1 MTDPQEPHRK
11 GVSGRPLREFRSRIL
26 HFLTGSAH
34 VILSPPPSLS
44 AQDPVMTAALS
55 PTAG

>member
-1 MTDPQEPHRK
+1 VTYPKNPTEK
-11 GVSGRPLREFRSRIL
+11 GVGPTLREFGSRIV

-34 VILSPPPSLS
+34 VILSLPPSLS
-44 AQDPVMTAALS
+44 AQDPVMTAVLS